1 MQTDFTAA
9 FALMKTDMLNQPP
22 SVPYVNTALASD
34 DKTCPISYIITPSVP
49 DAYEWCRLSNATVAK
64 Q

>member
-1 MQTDFTAA
+1 MRTDFTAA
-9 FALMKTDMLNQPP
+9 FALMKTDMLNQPL

-49 DAYEWCRLSNATVAK
+49 DAYE
-64 Q
+64 